1 MERRSS
7 AIGEDRL
14 PIALNSLDTSDRRLL
29 IAAVAV
35 MLILL
40 GVTYALAPA
49 PAQKSMGFPSSYSS
63 EWAGAK
69 AAFLLLNQLGYRAER
84 WEKAPEELPIPAAGT
99 ILIIAE
105 PFEKA
110 SGADLTALRR
120 FVSSGGCI
128 LVTGASGAALVPEAT
143 ATEPEVWN
151 PESKTYSALLPSP
164 LTRGAPAISMVA
176 PDTWTADNE
185 SQLFVYGTD
194 ETTVVVSYHV
204 GKGEVIWWASPS
216 PLTNAG
222 LRESGNLAFFLNVV
236 GPSTP
241 HVLWDEYFHGARASM
256 GSYLART
263 PLPWAGVQ
271 LAFAF
276 IVILFTFSRRNGPIR
291 APAGE
296 SRLSPLEFVE
306 TLGDLYQC
314 ARAATAPV
322 SIAYQRFRLSL
333 SRRLA
338 LPSKA
343 KLPELC
349 RAASARFGW
358 PENSLLDTLAR
369 SERAMRNINLDE
381 KEALY
386 LVRQLH
392 DYSARLEP
400 SGRSEQEIRA
410 WR

>member
-1 MERRSS
+1 
-7 AIGEDRL
+7 L
-14 PIALNSLDTSDRRLL
+14 PIALNSLDSNDRRLL
-29 IAAVAV
+29 IAALAT
-35 MLILL
+35 MLFLV
-40 GVTYALAPA
+40 GVTYALGPA

-63 EWAGAK
+63 GWAGAK

-84 WEKAPEELPIPAAGT
+84 WEKAPEELPTQAVGT
-99 ILIIAE
+99 ILILAE
-105 PFEKA
+105 PFEKP
-110 SGADLTALRR
+110 SSADLTALRR
-120 FVSSGGCI
+120 FVSAGGRV
-128 LVTGASGAALVPEAT
+128 LVTGASGARLVPEAT
-143 ATEPEVWN
+143 ANEPERWN

-176 PDTWTADNE
+176 ADKWTAENE
-185 SQLFVYGTD
+185 SHLFVYGT
-194 ETTVVVSYHV
+194 EEAPVAVSYHV

-222 LRESGNLAFFLNVV
+222 LCESENLAFFLNAV
-236 GPSTP
+236 GPSSSY
-241 HVLWDEYFHGARASM
+241 VLWDEYFHGARASM

-271 LAFAF
+271 LAFVC
-276 IVILFTFSRRNGPIR
+276 ITILFTFSRRYGPIR
-291 APAGE
+291 APVGE

-314 ARAATAPV
+314 AHAAPAPV
-322 SIAYQRFRLSL
+322 GIAYRRLRLSL

-358 PENSLLDTLAR
+358 PENRLLDTLAR
-369 SERAMRNINLDE
+369 SERAMRSINLDE

-400 SGRSEQEIRA
+400 AGRSEQEARA

>member
-1 MERRSS
+1 M
-7 AIGEDRL
+7 
-14 PIALNSLDTSDRRLL
+14 PIALNSLDASDRRLL
-29 IAAVAV
+29 IAAVGT
-35 MLILL
+35 MLFLV

-63 EWAGAK
+63 GWAGAK
-69 AAFLLLNQLGYRAER
+69 AAFLLLNELGYRAER
-84 WEKAPEELPIPAAGT
+84 WEKAPDELPSQAADT

-110 SGADLTALRR
+110 SRADLTALRR
-120 FVSSGGCI
+120 FVSSGGRV

-143 ATEPEVWN
+143 ATEPERWN

-164 LTRGAPAISMVA
+164 LTRGAPAISMMTPA
-176 PDTWTADNE
+176 TWTADNE
-185 SQLFVYGTD
+185 SQLFAYGTD
-194 ETTVVVSYHV
+194 ETVVVVSYHV
-204 GKGEVIWWASPS
+204 GKGKVIWWASPS

-271 LAFAF
+271 LVLAF
-276 IVILFTFSRRNGPIR
+276 IAILFTFSRRNGPIR
-291 APAGE
+291 APVGE

-314 ARAATAPV
+314 AHAAPAPV
-322 SIAYQRFRLSL
+322 GIAYQRFRLSL

-343 KLPELC
+343 KLPEMC
-349 RAASARFGW
+349 RAAAARFGW
-358 PENSLLDTLAR
+358 PESSLLDTLAR
-369 SERAMRNINLDE
+369 SERAMRNIDLDE

-392 DYSARLEP
+392 EYSALLEP
-400 SGRSEQEIRA
+400 PGRSEQEIRA